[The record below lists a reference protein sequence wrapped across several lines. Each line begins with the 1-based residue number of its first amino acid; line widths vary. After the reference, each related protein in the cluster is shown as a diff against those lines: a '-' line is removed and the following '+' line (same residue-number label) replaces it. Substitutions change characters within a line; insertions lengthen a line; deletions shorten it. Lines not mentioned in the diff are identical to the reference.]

1 MLLYG
6 ENWSSR
12 MEQLD
17 VNANTQLFSLHIIF
31 ERFINNKVNSSFG
44 RNQFSTTSQNFNQK
58 KKKQNPQTTVNL
70 VPEKLQLYFKKEY
83 LAGFENLTT

>member
-1 MLLYG
+1 
-6 ENWSSR
+6 

-58 KKKQNPQTTVNL
+58 KKKSKIFKQQWI
-70 VPEKLQLYFKKEY
+70 LYKKNY
-83 LAGFENLTT
+83 NYILKKSI